1 MKFFVLIYD
10 RSLRHLVEL
19 EEFSES
25 DYTSAET
32 YRSSAQLRALRDK
45 LDQDIVLFQ
54 AVSREALMRTHGSY
68 FLSERELWE
77 RTKRAA
83 EIS

>member
-10 RSLRHLVEL
+10 RSLRRLVEL
-19 EEFSES
+19 KEFPESE
-25 DYTSAET
+25 YASAEA
-32 YRSSAQLRALRDK
+32 YRSSAQLRALRGN

-54 AVSREALMRTHGSY
+54 AVSRDALMRTHGSY

>member
-1 MKFFVLIYD
+1 MNFFVLIFD
-10 RSLRHLVEL
+10 RSLRHLVDL
-19 EEFSES
+19 REFPESE
-25 DYTSAET
+25 YASAEV
-32 YRSSAQLRALRDK
+32 YRSSAQLRAMRGN

-54 AVSREALMRTHGSY
+54 AVSREALMRTHVSY

-77 RTKRAA
+77 RTRRAA